1 MSTPPKTFY
10 AALLVVA
17 LVSNGCNQGSQRP
30 AKSYKEIEYP
40 PLSKLNIPQPQRFE
54 LQNGMAV
61 YMIEDHALPL
71 VNIVALVRVGSRWEP
86 VNKAGLASITG
97 TVMRTGGTP
106 TRSGDQLDEELDRLG
121 AVVETGAGNDS
132 GGASVSVLKE
142 DADRGLTILADVLRN
157 PKFPPE
163 KIELAKIAER
173 DAISRRN
180 DDPYSIASREFGR
193 IIYGKDTAYGHIAEY
208 KTVKAIERDD
218 LVNFHKQFFQPEN
231 VILGV
236 WGDFTSADMRGKIEL
251 AFNSWQRGGRPKPV
265 VPEVE
270 AAARDRRGTYFID
283 KGDVN
288 QSWVL
293 MGGLGGKRNDR
304 DFYALTVMSFVLGG
318 SYSSRLFNHVRSEQ
332 GLAYAVS
339 SDWGA
344 EWDYPGMFTAMGGTK
359 SQTTVQMLTSIR
371 NEIQTLAASGATDD
385 EINRA
390 KDSILKSYAFEFDN
404 YGKVVRRIMEF
415 EYYGYPSDYLQ
426 NYMENIRKVTKE
438 DVQRVARQALDKDK
452 FVTLVL
458 GNQKDFDKPLSTLGE
473 VTTVDVTIPADR

>member
-1 MSTPPKTFY
+1 MSTPPKAFY
-10 AALLVVA
+10 AALL
-17 LVSNGCNQGSQRP
+17 LVTLASNGCNQGAQRA

-40 PLSKLNIPQPQRFE
+40 PLGELKIPQPQRFE
-54 LQNGMAV
+54 LQNGMVV

-71 VNIVALVRVGSRWEP
+71 VNVTALVRAGSRWEP

-121 AVVETGAGNDS
+121 AFIDTFVEETN

-157 PKFPPE
+157 PKFPSE

-180 DDPYSIASREFGR
+180 DDPYSIAFREFGR
-193 IIYGKDTAYGHIAEY
+193 FLYGKDTAYGHITEY
-208 KTVKAIERDD
+208 KTINAIERND
-218 LVNFHKQFFQPEN
+218 LVDFHKQFFQPEN

-236 WGDFTSADMRGKIEL
+236 WGDFVGGDMRGKIEL
-251 AFNSWQRGGRPKPV
+251 AFNIWQRGGRPKPD

-270 AAARDRRGTYFID
+270 AAAPHRRGTYFIN
-283 KGDVN
+283 KEDVN

-293 MGGLGGKRNDR
+293 IGGLEGKRNDP

-344 EWDYPGMFTAMGGTK
+344 EWDYPGTFMAMGGTK

-390 KDSILKSYAFEFDN
+390 KDSILKGYAFEFDN
-404 YGKVVRRIMEF
+404 YGKVVRRIMAF
-415 EYYGYPSDYLQ
+415 EYYGYPADYLQ

-438 DVQRVARQALDKDK
+438 DVQRVAGQSLNNDK
-452 FVTLVL
+452 FITFVL
-458 GNQKDFDKPLSTLGE
+458 GNQKDFDKPLTTLGE
-473 VTTVDVTIPADR
+473 VTTIDVTIPEDR